1 MFGIKI
7 FTDWD
12 IPENNITPE
21 EIYLNR
27 RKFLGNVG
35 KLGGNILAL
44 STLSNLLHPKE
55 VFSANSSSNESISQ
69 NENNLTD
76 LRDKIT
82 SEVLTSSYNNFYEFG
97 TNKSDI
103 SFLAKN
109 YQWKTGKLR

>member
-12 IPENNITPE
+12 ISENDATPE

-44 STLSNLLHPKE
+44 SALSNLLNPKE
-55 VFSANSSSNESISQ
+55 AFSANSSSNESISQ

-76 LRDKIT
+76 LSDKIT
-82 SEVLTSSYNNFYEFG
+82 SEVLTSSYNNFYIFNGFG
-97 TNKSDI
+97 SNI
-103 SFLAKN
+103 
-109 YQWKTGKLR
+109 